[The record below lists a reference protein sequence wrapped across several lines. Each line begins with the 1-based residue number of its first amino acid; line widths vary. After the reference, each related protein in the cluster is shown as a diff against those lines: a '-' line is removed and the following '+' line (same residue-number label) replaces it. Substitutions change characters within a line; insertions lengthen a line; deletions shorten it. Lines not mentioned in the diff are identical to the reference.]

1 MEQSS
6 TLEFLPFSE
15 ALSPYFDSINREW
28 IESMFVLEPVD
39 EDVISH
45 PKEFIINKGG
55 HIWFAKHPTHGV
67 VGTCALAKKSEGVFE
82 LTKMG
87 VASSVRGLKVGEKL
101 LQYVLTLAPSIAHDT
116 LFLLTN
122 KRCEAAIHLY
132 KKNGFEHCKTI
143 MNTYGNAYERCDVA
157 MRYMR

>member
-6 TLEFLPFSE
+6 TLEFLPFSDE
-15 ALSPYFDSINREW
+15 LSPYFDSINREW
-28 IESMFVLEPVD
+28 IESMFVLEPID
-39 EDVISH
+39 ENVISR
-45 PKEFIINKGG
+45 PKEFIINSGG
-55 HIWFAKHPTHGV
+55 HIWFAKHPTLGV

-87 VASSVRGLKVGEKL
+87 VVSNVRGLKIGEQL
-101 LQYVLTLAPSIAHDT
+101 LQYVLTLAPSIAHEA

-132 KKNGFEHCKTI
+132 QKNGFVHCKET
-143 MNTYGNAYERCDVA
+143 MNKYGSAYERCDVA
-157 MRYMR
+157 MRYTR